1 MNKILE
7 KAFNRAETLPNDQ
20 QGRIADAL
28 LLMIVGVEQ
37 SEELEVILTENGLT
51 HEQEREILI
60 MSEQAE
66 KAAPISTQ
74 VFLQELRAVADAD

>member
-7 KAFNRAETLPNDQ
+7 KAFVRAETLPNDQ

-28 LLMIVGVEQ
+28 LLMIAGVER

-51 HEQEREILI
+51 HEQEREILL
-60 MSEQAE
+60 MSERAE
-66 KAAPISTQ
+66 KSDPISTQ
-74 VFLQELRAVADAD
+74 AFLQELKAVADAD